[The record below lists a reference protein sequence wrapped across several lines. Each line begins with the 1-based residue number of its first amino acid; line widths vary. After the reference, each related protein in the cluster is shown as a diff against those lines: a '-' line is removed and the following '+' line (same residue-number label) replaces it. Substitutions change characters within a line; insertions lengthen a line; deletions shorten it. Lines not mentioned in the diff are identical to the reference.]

1 MTNIAI
7 IGGTGFAGTA
17 IAAEAARR
25 GHHVTALSR
34 STPEKPV
41 DGVTYVQGDAQTATA
56 EAIDGADVIV
66 GALSPRAGS
75 EGTLVKTYAD
85 LAQQAEKS
93 NARLIV
99 IGGFGS
105 LRPEAG
111 APRFAEGDAFPPEIA
126 PEAREM
132 KAVLD
137 LLTEAPESLNW
148 TFVSPGAEFG
158 GHLPQAEPR
167 GTYRTSGEVALF
179 DADGKSAIG
188 GADFATAVVDE
199 VEAAA
204 HPREHISFA
213 Y

>member
-1 MTNIAI
+1 MTTIAI
-7 IGGTGFAGTA
+7 IGGTGFAGAA

-25 GHHVTALSR
+25 GNTVTALSR
-34 STPEKPV
+34 STPEKPI
-41 DGVTYVQGDAQTATA
+41 DGVTYVQGDVQTAA
-56 EAIDGADVIV
+56 PQVVEGADVII

-75 EGTLVKTYAD
+75 EGTLVQTYTD
-85 LAQQAEKS
+85 LAQLAAKN

-105 LRPEAG
+105 LRPAPG
-111 APRFAEGDAFPPEIA
+111 APRFAEGDALPPEIA

-132 KAVLD
+132 NAVREYLSQ
-137 LLTEAPESLNW
+137 TPESVNW
-148 TFVSPGAEFG
+148 TFVSPAGEFG
-158 GHLPQAEPR
+158 GYLPVTEPR
-167 GTYRTSGEVALF
+167 GTYRTGGDVALF

-188 GADFATAVVDE
+188 GADFATAVIDE
-199 VEAAA
+199 VESAA

>member
-1 MTNIAI
+1 MTTIAI
-7 IGGTGFAGTA
+7 IGGTGFAGAA

-25 GHHVTALSR
+25 GYQVTALSR
-34 STPEKPV
+34 STPEKPI
-41 DGVTYVQGDAQTATA
+41 DGVTYVQGDAQTSAA
-56 EAIDGADVIV
+56 EVVDGADVII

-75 EGTLVKTYAD
+75 EGTLVDTYAN
-85 LAQQAEKS
+85 LAELAAK
-93 NARLIV
+93 NDARLIV

-105 LRPEAG
+105 LRPAPG
-111 APRFAEGDAFPPEIA
+111 APRFSEGDGMPPEIL

-137 LLTEAPESLNW
+137 VLTATPKSLSW

-158 GHLPQAEPR
+158 GHLPQTEPR
-167 GTYRTSGEVALF
+167 GTYRTGGDVALF

-199 VEAAA
+199 IEAAA